1 MNICKNTL
9 IVKREW
15 SNRSSIVWFFDKNF
29 LSAVVG
35 FDDMN
40 VVIITAFT
48 LIAFAAN
55 SLLCRMALGGHLIDP
70 VSFTTIRLV
79 SGALA
84 LILIIRLSGQSNQ
97 PQQKGSWGSGLA
109 LFAYAAA
116 FSLAYLS
123 LSTGMGALILFGS
136 VQVTM
141 ISVALKSG
149 EKLGPVQW
157 VGLAAA
163 ISGFIYLV
171 MPGISAPDPLGALL
185 MCIAGIAWGVY
196 SIRGKGVSTPV
207 VMTAG
212 NFARS
217 APMAIIASAIA
228 FSSVHLDLFGVL
240 LALISGVI
248 TSGLGYVLWY
258 KALRSLTTAQASA
271 VQLMVPVIAAFGGVA
286 FLSEQV
292 SLRLIFG
299 SALILGGVALA
310 IIKVRQKAEND
321 LIK

>member
-1 MNICKNTL
+1 
-9 IVKREW
+9 
-15 SNRSSIVWFFDKNF
+15 
-29 LSAVVG
+29 
-35 FDDMN
+35 MN

-48 LIAFAAN
+48 LVAFAAN
-55 SLLCRMALGGHLIDP
+55 SLLCRMALGGQLIDP

-84 LILIIRLSGQSNQ
+84 LILIIRLSGESNK
-97 PQQKGSWGSGLA
+97 PQQAKGSWGSGLA

-116 FSLAYLS
+116 FSLAYVS

-141 ISVALKSG
+141 ISVALQSG

-157 VGLAAA
+157 SGLAAA
-163 ISGFIYLV
+163 ISGFVYLV

-185 MCIAGIAWGVY
+185 MGISGIAWGVY
-196 SIRGKGVSTPV
+196 SIRGKDVSTPV

-212 NFARS
+212 NFTRS

-228 FSSVHLDLFGVL
+228 FSSAHLELFGVL
-240 LALISGVI
+240 LALVSGII

-258 KALRSLTTAQASA
+258 KALRSLTTTQASA

-286 FLSEQV
+286 FLAEQV
-292 SLRLIFG
+292 SFRLILG

-310 IIKVRQKAEND
+310 VIKVQPKSDSD
-321 LIK
+321 LFDLLGFAP

>member
-1 MNICKNTL
+1 MPHLN
-9 IVKREW
+9 
-15 SNRSSIVWFFDKNF
+15 
-29 LSAVVG
+29 A
-35 FDDMN
+35 
-40 VVIITAFT
+40 VIITSFT
-48 LIAFAAN
+48 LVAFAAN
-55 SLLCRMALGGHLIDP
+55 SLLCRTALGGHLIDP

-84 LILIIRLSGQSNQ
+84 LILIMRLSEGSNR
-97 PQQKGSWGSGLA
+97 PQQANGSWGSGLA

-116 FSLAYLS
+116 FSLAYIS

-163 ISGFIYLV
+163 ISGLVYLV
-171 MPGISAPDPLGALL
+171 MPGISAPDPLSALL
-185 MCIAGIAWGVY
+185 MCISGIAWGVY
-196 SIRGKGVSTPV
+196 SIRGKGVSAPV

-212 NFARS
+212 NFTRS
-217 APMAIIASAIA
+217 APMAIVASVIAL
-228 FSSVHLDLFGVL
+228 SSVHLELFGVL
-240 LALISGVI
+240 LALVSGVI

-258 KALRSLTTAQASA
+258 KALRSLTTTQASA
-271 VQLMVPVIAAFGGVA
+271 IQLTVPVITAFGGVTL
-286 FLSEQV
+286 LSEQV

-299 SALILGGVALA
+299 SALILGGVALV
-310 IIKVRQKAEND
+310 IIKIQNQSINHDEPKKENTNEKEKND
-321 LIK
+321 PRFL